1 MTVSRV
7 RELLTLCVAACVF
20 SSCARD
26 PDGARFAPAA
36 PTAAAILGGAD
47 RSADGMAPGQLSG
60 LREREA
66 RRCLQWRCPSRVSAA
81 ELGRHFLRYGLGF
94 RPPHFLAPSLCF
106 WEQSPVVG
114 TRDDGALD
122 GWLRGLPFAP
132 PSHRGLPEFGGGI
145 YGTYLSANYVC
156 RGVVVRHKKDEK
168 KRVGGREEC
177 GSGSWEEREERGA

>member
-81 ELGRHFLRYGLGF
+81 ELGRQLPALRPRLSPTPPPRAVPLFLGAEPRCRDPRRRRARWLAPRPPF
-94 RPPHFLAPSLCF
+94 RPTFPPRITRVRRRDIRDLFVGKLC
-106 WEQSPVVG
+106 
-114 TRDDGALD
+114 L
-122 GWLRGLPFAP
+122 
-132 PSHRGLPEFGGGI
+132 
-145 YGTYLSANYVC
+145 
-156 RGVVVRHKKDEK
+156 
-168 KRVGGREEC
+168 
-177 GSGSWEEREERGA
+177 